1 MTSESKVLAYIALPH
16 ILAQYAEDQSPKGDW
31 PNPPYGY
38 DETIVEC
45 MLVLLTV

>member
-1 MTSESKVLAYIALPH
+1 MQY

-45 MLVLLTV
+45 MLVLTN